1 MTDHGMTEFHRQ
13 SPIRHLPVAAAL
25 LVAVAAIVG
34 LVAMPG
40 TMLEELVWRTGVAAL
55 IPAAQPPLGTT
66 ARVVLALATAVIG
79 AAVTWSALFLLVGPG
94 GLLVRPPRRR
104 DDGVPVVRRADA
116 HPDAPPRRPMTA
128 ADLGTPMMEVT
139 AANPVTLERSIPADL
154 DQPLAAFD
162 PHAIL
167 PVPMAPIRP
176 VTPLVQAEAAPV
188 APAAPV
194 EDEERVEELADA
206 SVAIDEPVEAATV
219 PIMVSEPV
227 APRVSVAWSAPSAV
241 PPSAG
246 AVNGAARHEPRLVDT
261 PAPAPS
267 PSPPSIESLL
277 RRLEQG
283 ATRRRQ
289 ATSG

>member
-1 MTDHGMTEFHRQ
+1 
-13 SPIRHLPVAAAL
+13 
-25 LVAVAAIVG
+25 
-34 LVAMPG
+34 
-40 TMLEELVWRTGVAAL
+40 
-55 IPAAQPPLGTT
+55 
-66 ARVVLALATAVIG
+66 
-79 AAVTWSALFLLVGPG
+79 VGPG
-94 GLLVRPPRRR
+94 GLLARPPRRR

-176 VTPLVQAEAAPV
+176 VTPLVQAETPPVAPV
-188 APAAPV
+188 APV
-194 EDEERVEELADA
+194 EDGERVEALADA
-206 SVAIDEPVEAATV
+206 SVAIDEPVEAATI
-219 PIMVSEPV
+219 PITVSEPV
-227 APRVSVAWSAPSAV
+227 SPRVSVAWSAPSSA

-246 AVNGAARHEPRLVDT
+246 AVNGAARHEPRLVDAPT
-261 PAPAPS
+261 PAAS